1 MNQRTEI
8 TKQVNDYSKAVKEK
22 IERLN
27 LAVQEIN
34 RLRQERRESL
44 NR

>member
-8 TKQVNDYSKAVKEK
+8 TKQVNDHSKAVKEK

-27 LAVQEIN
+27 SAVQEIN